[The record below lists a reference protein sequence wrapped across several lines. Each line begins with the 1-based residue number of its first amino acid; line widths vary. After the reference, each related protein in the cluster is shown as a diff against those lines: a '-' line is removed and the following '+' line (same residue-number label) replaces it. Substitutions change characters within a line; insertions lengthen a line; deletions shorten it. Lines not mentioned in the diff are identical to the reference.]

1 LKVGGYL
8 SKEFMEKAQV
18 TKERNKLLQGRVSK
32 PKKEKL
38 VISVAP
44 KKKSTKS
51 TLEKVTLI
59 LEKKDE
65 GKDQPEKSQATDKD
79 K

>member
-1 LKVGGYL
+1 
-8 SKEFMEKAQV
+8 MEKAQV

-32 PKKEKL
+32 PKKAKL

-65 GKDQPEKSQATDKD
+65 GKDQPEKNQATDKD
-79 K
+79 KWI